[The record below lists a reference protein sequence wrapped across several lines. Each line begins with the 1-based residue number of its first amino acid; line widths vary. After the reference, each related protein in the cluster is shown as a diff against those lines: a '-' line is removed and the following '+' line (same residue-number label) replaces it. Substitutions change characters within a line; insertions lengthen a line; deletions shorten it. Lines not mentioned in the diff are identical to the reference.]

1 MEQFMSKMLVSDL
14 IPIFVVMIL
23 GYLSGKKNVFQEDQA
38 RIFNKL
44 VLDFALPAALF
55 VSIVRADRAML
66 VENAT
71 LSLISLVGLVG
82 LFMISYFT
90 IQWFFKR
97 TKAEGAVCA
106 LIAGSPTIGFL
117 GYAILD
123 PIYGTGVETGLV
135 IAIVAI
141 VVNAV
146 TIPIGLYL
154 LNAGGGGNQAPA
166 GATTGATSG
175 ATPVA
180 TAGAAPGATQNAAP
194 GAAPHAAAPHGN
206 AQLDALKQPVV
217 WAPVLAVLLVV
228 VGIRVPD
235 AVDPTFE
242 LLAKANSS
250 VAVFAAG
257 LTLSAYKIEF
267 DWEVAYNTAFK
278 LILMPGVFLL
288 AGWAAGLDARILQML
303 VLSVALP
310 PAFSGIIIS
319 SSYQVY
325 TRTGTSSLAVSVLGF
340 VIAAPAWVYLA
351 RLLGERA
358 LP

>member
-1 MEQFMSKMLVSDL
+1 METFISKMLVADL
-14 IPIFVVMIL
+14 IPIIAVMII
-23 GYLSGKKNVFQEDQA
+23 GYVSGKKNVFAPDQA
-38 RIFNKL
+38 RILNKL

-55 VSIVRADRAML
+55 ISIVRADRAML

-71 LSLISLVGLVG
+71 LSIISLVGLVS
-82 LFMISYFT
+82 LFMLSYFT
-90 IQWFFKR
+90 VQWFFKR
-97 TKAEGAVCA
+97 TKAEGAICA

-123 PIYGTGVETGLV
+123 PLYGTGVETGLV

-141 VVNAV
+141 VVNAI

-154 LNAGGGGNQAPA
+154 LNAGGGGDKADGGAPK
-166 GATTGATSG
+166 
-175 ATPVA
+175 
-180 TAGAAPGATQNAAP
+180 
-194 GAAPHAAAPHGN
+194 GN
-206 AQLDALKQPVV
+206 ALLDALKQPVV
-217 WAPVLAVLLVV
+217 WAPVLAVALVV
-228 VGIRVPD
+228 VGIKVP
-235 AVDPTFE
+235 AQVDPTFE

-257 LTLSAYKIEF
+257 LTLAAYKIEL

-288 AGWAAGLDARILQML
+288 AGWACGLKREILQML

-319 SSYQVY
+319 SRYQVY

-340 VIAAPAWVYLA
+340 IIVAPIWVYLA
-351 RLLGERA
+351 RILGS
-358 LP
+358 

>member
-1 MEQFMSKMLVSDL
+1 MSRGMIMEEFMSKMLVSDL

-23 GYLSGKKNVFQEDQA
+23 GYVSGKKNIFAEDQA
-38 RIFNKL
+38 KVFNKL

-66 VENAT
+66 FENAT
-71 LSLISLVGLVG
+71 LTIISFVGLVA
-82 LFMISYFT
+82 LFMLSYFT
-90 IQWFFKR
+90 MQWFFKR
-97 TKAEGAVCA
+97 SKAEAAVCA

-123 PIYGTGVETGLV
+123 PLYGTGVETGLV

-154 LNAGGGGNQAPA
+154 LNAGGGGDKSAA
-166 GATTGATSG
+166 GA
-175 ATPVA
+175 PKD
-180 TAGAAPGATQNAAP
+180 NA
-194 GAAPHAAAPHGN
+194 
-206 AQLDALKQPVV
+206 LISALKEPVV
-217 WAPVLAVLLVV
+217 WAPVLAVVLVLI
-228 VGIRVPD
+228 GIKVP
-235 AVDPTFE
+235 AQFDPTFK
-242 LLAKANSS
+242 LLAQANSS

-257 LTLSAYKIEF
+257 LTLAAYKIEL
-267 DWEVAYNTAFK
+267 DKEVAYNTAFK
-278 LILMPGVFLL
+278 LILMPGVFLI
-288 AGWAAGLDARILQML
+288 AGWLCGLSPLVLQML

-319 SSYQVY
+319 SRFQVY

-340 VIAAPAWVYLA
+340 VIAAPVWVYLA
-351 RLLGERA
+351 KILGS
-358 LP
+358 

>member
-1 MEQFMSKMLVSDL
+1 MEQFMSKMLVADL
-14 IPIFVVMIL
+14 IPIIVVMAL
-23 GYLSGKKNVFQEDQA
+23 GYAAGKRHVFEPEQA
-38 RIFNKL
+38 RVLNKL

-71 LSLISLVGLVG
+71 LSIISLVGLVT
-82 LFMISYFT
+82 LFMLAYFT

-97 TKAEGAVCA
+97 SKAEGAVCA

-117 GYAILD
+117 GYAVLD
-123 PIYGTGVETGLV
+123 PLYGTGVETGLV

-154 LNAGGGGNQAPA
+154 LNAGGGGEAATDGAPK
-166 GATTGATSG
+166 
-175 ATPVA
+175 
-180 TAGAAPGATQNAAP
+180 
-194 GAAPHAAAPHGN
+194 GN
-206 AQLDALKQPVV
+206 ALVSAMKEPVV
-217 WAPVLAVLLVV
+217 WVPVLAVALVI
-228 VGIRVPD
+228 VGIRVPEQ
-235 AVDPTFE
+235 VTPTFD

-257 LTLSAYKIEF
+257 LTLAAYEIEL

-288 AGWAAGLDARILQML
+288 AGWACGLDSEILQML

-319 SSYQVY
+319 SRFQVY
-325 TRTGTSSLAVSVLGF
+325 TRTGTSSLALCVLGF
-340 VIAAPAWVYLA
+340 IVAAPTWVYLA
-351 RLLGERA
+351 KLLG
-358 LP
+358 

>member
-1 MEQFMSKMLVSDL
+1 MEAFMSKMLVSDL
-14 IPIFVVMIL
+14 IPIIAVMII
-23 GYLSGKKNVFQEDQA
+23 GYVSGKRNVFAPDQA
-38 RIFNKL
+38 RILNKL

-71 LSLISLVGLVG
+71 LSIISLVGLVV
-82 LFMISYFT
+82 LFMLSYFT

-97 TKAEGAVCA
+97 SKAEGAVCA

-123 PIYGTGVETGLV
+123 PLYGTGVETGLV

-154 LNAGGGGNQAPA
+154 LNAGGGGDK
-166 GATTGATSG
+166 GAS
-175 ATPVA
+175 
-180 TAGAAPGATQNAAP
+180 Q
-194 GAAPHAAAPHGN
+194 GN
-206 AQLDALKQPVV
+206 ALLDALKQPVV
-217 WAPVLAVLLVV
+217 WAPILAVALVV
-228 VGIRVPD
+228 VGIRVPKE
-235 AVDPTFE
+235 VDPTFE
-242 LLAKANSS
+242 LLAKASSS

-257 LTLSAYKIEF
+257 LTLAAYKIEF
-267 DWEVAYNTAFK
+267 DAEVLYNTFFK
-278 LILMPGVFLL
+278 LVLMPGVFLI
-288 AGWAAGLDARILQML
+288 AGWACGLDSRILQML

-310 PAFSGIIIS
+310 PAFSGVIIAS
-319 SSYQVY
+319 RYDVY

-340 VIAAPAWVYLA
+340 IVAAPVWVYLA
-351 RLLGERA
+351 RLMG
-358 LP
+358 

>member
-1 MEQFMSKMLVSDL
+1 MEEFMSKMLVSDL

-23 GYLSGKKNVFQEDQA
+23 GYVSGKKNIFAEDQA
-38 RIFNKL
+38 QVFNKL

-66 VENAT
+66 FENAT
-71 LSLISLVGLVG
+71 LTIISFVGLVA
-82 LFMISYFT
+82 LFMLSYFT
-90 IQWFFKR
+90 MQWFFKR
-97 TKAEGAVCA
+97 TKAEAAICA

-123 PIYGTGVETGLV
+123 PLYGTGVETGLV

-154 LNAGGGGNQAPA
+154 LNAGGGGDKAS
-166 GATTGATSG
+166 SG
-175 ATPVA
+175 APKD
-180 TAGAAPGATQNAAP
+180 NALISAF
-194 GAAPHAAAPHGN
+194 
-206 AQLDALKQPVV
+206 KEPVV
-217 WAPVLAVLLVV
+217 WAPVLAVALVLI
-228 VGIRVPD
+228 GLKVPD
-235 AVDPTFE
+235 EFDPTFK
-242 LLAKANSS
+242 LLAQANSS

-257 LTLSAYKIEF
+257 LTLAAYKIEL

-278 LILMPGVFLL
+278 LILMPGVFLI
-288 AGWAAGLDARILQML
+288 AGWACGLSSIVLQML

-319 SSYQVY
+319 SRFQVY

-340 VIAAPAWVYLA
+340 VIAAPFWVYLA
-351 RLLGERA
+351 KILGG
-358 LP
+358 